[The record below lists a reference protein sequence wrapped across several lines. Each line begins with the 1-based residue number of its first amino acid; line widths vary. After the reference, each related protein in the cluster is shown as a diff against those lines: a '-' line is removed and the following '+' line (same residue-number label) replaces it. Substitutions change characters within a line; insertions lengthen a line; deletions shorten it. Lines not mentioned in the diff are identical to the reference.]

1 MTLHGLQSLEHEMST
16 IYTLVKKDTAPQI
29 KATLTREDDGTVID
43 FENGSCAL
51 KFRKKG
57 STAVLFTLAA
67 SDVGD
72 NFKEGVAIFSFSGT
86 NLHQDAGY
94 YEGEIEVTYASGVIE
109 TLYEIL
115 EFYLRDDF

>member
-1 MTLHGLQSLEHEMST
+1 MST

-29 KATLTREDDGTVID
+29 KATLTREDDGTLID

-57 STAVLFTLAA
+57 TTAVLFTLAA
-67 SDVGD
+67 S
-72 NFKEGVAIFSFSGT
+72 
-86 NLHQDAGY
+86 
-94 YEGEIEVTYASGVIE
+94 VIE